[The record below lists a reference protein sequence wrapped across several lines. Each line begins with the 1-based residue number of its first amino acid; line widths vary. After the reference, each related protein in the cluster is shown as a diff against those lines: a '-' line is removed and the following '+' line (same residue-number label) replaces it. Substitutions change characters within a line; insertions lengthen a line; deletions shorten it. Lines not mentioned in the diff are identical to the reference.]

1 MKKLAL
7 IGMVVVGLLLSTST
21 AWTKPTG
28 MTKAEY
34 QALMVRSDGLNQKYG
49 LDKVTP
55 TNVNQKLEEIG
66 AWAVPS
72 KETVSTPIVSDVNQ
86 KLEEIGAWAV
96 PSKQTVSTPIVSEKL
111 SGLDLQPTSTATSGG
126 NGFDWNDA
134 GIGAALAFAGVL
146 GIGAVLTVRHK
157 QHTSIPYWP
166 ILH

>member
-7 IGMVVVGLLLSTST
+7 IGMVVAGLLLSTST
-21 AWTKPTG
+21 AWAKPTG

-34 QALMVRSDGLNQKYG
+34 QALMVRSEGLNQKYG
-49 LDKVTP
+49 LAKVKP

-72 KETVSTPIVSDVNQ
+72 KQTVSTPIVSDVNQ

-111 SGLDLQPTSTATSGG
+111 SGLDLRSASTVTSSG
-126 NGFDWNDA
+126 NGFDWTDA

-146 GIGAVLTVRHK
+146 GIGAVLIVRKDK
-157 QHTSIPYWP
+157 QTPVSHWP

>member
-7 IGMVVVGLLLSTST
+7 IGMVVAGLLLSTST
-21 AWTKPTG
+21 AWAKPTG

-34 QALMVRSDGLNQKYG
+34 QALMVRSEGLNQKYG
-49 LDKVTP
+49 LAKVTP

-72 KETVSTPIVSDVNQ
+72 KRTVSTPIVSDLNQ

-111 SGLDLQPTSTATSGG
+111 SGLDLRPASTVTSGG
-126 NGFDWNDA
+126 NGFDWTDA

-146 GIGAVLTVRHK
+146 GIGAVLILRKDK
-157 QHTSIPYWP
+157 QAPVSHWP

>member
-7 IGMVVVGLLLSTST
+7 IGMVVAGLLLSTGV
-21 AWTKPTG
+21 AWAKPTG

-34 QALMVRSDGLNQKYG
+34 RALIVRSEGLNQRYG
-49 LDKVTP
+49 LDKVTLSG
-55 TNVNQKLEEIG
+55 VNQKLEEIG

-72 KETVSTPIVSDVNQ
+72 NQ
-86 KLEEIGAWAV
+86 TA
-96 PSKQTVSTPIVSEKL
+96 STPIVSEKL
-111 SGLDLQPTSTATSGG
+111 SGLDRQPTSTATSGG